1 MDENDE
7 PKTKAIERLKTDL
20 GVDDTKATG
29 LIEDAVILVL
39 DYTNQ
44 DKMLD
49 SMWLYARQLATVAFN
64 RESTEGESSRSEG
77 GISQSFV
84 EDIPL
89 NIQRGLNRYR
99 LGKVVSFYAPDE
111 T

>member
-1 MDENDE
+1 MDENNE

-20 GVDDTKATG
+20 GVDDATG

-49 SMWLYARQLATVAFN
+49 SMWLYARQLATITFN

-77 GISQSFV
+77 GVSQSFI

>member
-1 MDENDE
+1 MEENE

-20 GVDDTKATG
+20 GVDDNKATG

-39 DYTNQ
+39 DYTCR
-44 DKMLD
+44 DEMAD
-49 SMWLYARQLATVAFN
+49 PMWLYARQLATITFN

-77 GISQSFV
+77 GISQTFI
-84 EDIPL
+84 DGIPSS
-89 NIQRGLNRYR
+89 IKSSLNRYR
-99 LGKVVSFYAPDE
+99 IGKVVSYYAPDK

>member
-1 MDENDE
+1 MDDDKLNNS
-7 PKTKAIERLKTDL
+7 INRLKSDL
-20 GVDDTKATG
+20 EIDEVKATN
-29 LIEDAVILVL
+29 LINDAVILVL

-49 SMWLYARQLATVAFN
+49 SMWLYARQLATITFN

-77 GISQSFV
+77 GVSQSFI

>member
-1 MDENDE
+1 MEENDLQ
-7 PKTKAIERLKTDL
+7 TKAVKRLAEDL
-20 GVDDTKATG
+20 GIDETRATN
-29 LIEDAVILVL
+29 LIEDAVVLIL

-44 DKMLD
+44 DEMQN
-49 SMWLYARQLATVAFN
+49 SMWLYARQLATISHN

>member
-1 MDENDE
+1 MEENE

-20 GVDDTKATG
+20 GVDDNKATG
-29 LIEDAVILVL
+29 LIEDAVILIL

-64 RESTEGESSRSEG
+64 RENTEGESSRSEG

-89 NIQRGLNRYR
+89 NIQHGLNRYR

>member
-1 MDENDE
+1 MDENNE

-20 GVDDTKATG
+20 GVDDATG

-77 GISQSFV
+77 GVSQSFI

>member
-1 MDENDE
+1 MDDDKLKNS
-7 PKTKAIERLKTDL
+7 INRLKSDL
-20 GVDDTKATG
+20 EIDEVKATN
-29 LIEDAVILVL
+29 LINDAVILVL

-49 SMWLYARQLATVAFN
+49 SMWLYARQLATITFN

-77 GISQSFV
+77 GVSQSFI

-99 LGKVVSFYAPDE
+99 LGKVVSFYAPYE

>member
-1 MDENDE
+1 MEENE

-20 GVDDTKATG
+20 GVDDNKATG

-49 SMWLYARQLATVAFN
+49 SMWLYVRQLATITFN
-64 RESTEGESSRSEG
+64 RESTEGASSRSEG

>member
-1 MDENDE
+1 MDDDKLKNS
-7 PKTKAIERLKTDL
+7 INRLKSDL
-20 GVDDTKATG
+20 EIDEVKATN
-29 LIEDAVILVL
+29 LINDAVILVL

-49 SMWLYARQLATVAFN
+49 SMWLYARQLATITFN

-84 EDIPL
+84 EDIPQ

-111 T
+111 M

>member
-1 MDENDE
+1 MEENE
-7 PKTKAIERLKTDL
+7 LQTKAVKRLAEDL
-20 GVDDTKATG
+20 GIDETRATN
-29 LIEDAVILVL
+29 LIEDAVVLIL

-44 DKMLD
+44 DEMQN
-49 SMWLYARQLATVAFN
+49 SMWLYARQLATISYN

-77 GISQSFV
+77 GISQSFI
-84 EDIPL
+84 EDIPQ

>member
-1 MDENDE
+1 MDDDKLKNS
-7 PKTKAIERLKTDL
+7 INRLKSDL
-20 GVDDTKATG
+20 EIDEVKATN
-29 LIEDAVILVL
+29 LINDAVILVL

-49 SMWLYARQLATVAFN
+49 SMWLYARQLATITFN

-89 NIQRGLNRYR
+89 NIPISLPVQS
-99 LGKVVSFYAPDE
+99 KVYLIK
-111 T
+111 

>member
-1 MDENDE
+1 MEENE

-20 GVDDTKATG
+20 GVDDNKATG

-64 RESTEGESSRSEG
+64 RENTEGESSRSEG
-77 GISQSFV
+77 GLSQSFV

-89 NIQRGLNRYR
+89 NIQHGLNRYR

>member
-1 MDENDE
+1 MDDDKLKNS
-7 PKTKAIERLKTDL
+7 INRLKSDL
-20 GVDDTKATG
+20 GIDEEKATN
-29 LIEDAVILVL
+29 LINDAVIIVL

-44 DKMLD
+44 DNMLD

-77 GISQSFV
+77 GVSQSFV

-99 LGKVVSFYAPDE
+99 LGKVVSYYAPDE

>member
-1 MDENDE
+1 MGDDELKNS
-7 PKTKAIERLKTDL
+7 INRLASDL
-20 GVDDTKATG
+20 GIDEAKVTN
-29 LIEDAVILVL
+29 LINDAVILVL
-39 DYTNQ
+39 DYTCR
-44 DKMLD
+44 DEMAD
-49 SMWLYARQLATVAFN
+49 PMWLYVRQLATITYN

>member
-1 MDENDE
+1 MEENE
-7 PKTKAIERLKTDL
+7 PKAKAIQRLKTDL
-20 GVDDTKATG
+20 GVDDNKATG
-29 LIEDAVILVL
+29 LIEDAVVLIL

-44 DKMLD
+44 EEMLD
-49 SMWLYARQLATVAFN
+49 SMWLYARQMATIAFN

-77 GISQSFV
+77 GISQTFI

-89 NIQRGLNRYR
+89 NIQRGLNHYR

>member
-1 MDENDE
+1 MDEKE
-7 PKTKAIERLKTDL
+7 PKLKAVERLVKDL
-20 GVDDTKATG
+20 DIKSEKATD
-29 LIEDAVILVL
+29 LIEDAVILIL

-44 DKMLD
+44 DEMQD
-49 SMWLYARQLATVAFN
+49 SMWLYARQLATIAFN
-64 RESTEGESSRSEG
+64 RESTEGEASRSEG
-77 GISQSFV
+77 GISQTFI

>member
-1 MDENDE
+1 MDDDKLKDSINRLKSDLEIDE
-7 PKTKAIERLKTDL
+7 VKAIN
-20 GVDDTKATG
+20 
-29 LIEDAVILVL
+29 LINDAVILVL

-49 SMWLYARQLATVAFN
+49 SIWLYARQLATITFN

>member
-1 MDENDE
+1 MGDDKLNNS
-7 PKTKAIERLKTDL
+7 INRLASDL
-20 GVDDTKATG
+20 GIDEEKATN
-29 LIEDAVILVL
+29 LINDAVIIVL
-39 DYTNQ
+39 DYTCR
-44 DKMLD
+44 DEMAD
-49 SMWLYARQLATVAFN
+49 PMWLYVRQLATITYN
-64 RESTEGESSRSEG
+64 RESTEGELSRSEG

-89 NIQRGLNRYR
+89 NIQRSLNRYR

>member
-1 MDENDE
+1 MDENNE

-20 GVDDTKATG
+20 GVDDATG

-44 DKMLD
+44 EKMLD
-49 SMWLYARQLATVAFN
+49 SMWLYARQLATITFN

>member
-1 MDENDE
+1 MDENNE

-20 GVDDTKATG
+20 GVDDATG
-29 LIEDAVILVL
+29 LIEDAVILIL

-49 SMWLYARQLATVAFN
+49 SMWLYARQLATINFN

-77 GISQSFV
+77 GVSQSFV

>member
-1 MDENDE
+1 MGENE
-7 PKTKAIERLKTDL
+7 LQTKAVKRLVEDL
-20 GVDDTKATG
+20 GIDGTRATN
-29 LIEDAVILVL
+29 LIEDAVVLIL

-44 DKMLD
+44 DEMQN
-49 SMWLYARQLATVAFN
+49 SMWLYARQLATISYN

-77 GISQSFV
+77 GISQSFI
-84 EDIPL
+84 EDIPQ

>member
-1 MDENDE
+1 MDDDKLKNS
-7 PKTKAIERLKTDL
+7 INRLKSDL
-20 GVDDTKATG
+20 EIDEVKATN
-29 LIEDAVILVL
+29 LINDAVILVL

-49 SMWLYARQLATVAFN
+49 SMWLYARQLATITFN

>member
-1 MDENDE
+1 MDDDKLKNS
-7 PKTKAIERLKTDL
+7 INRLKSDL
-20 GVDDTKATG
+20 EIDEVKATN
-29 LIEDAVILVL
+29 LINDAVILVL

-49 SMWLYARQLATVAFN
+49 SMWLYARQLATITFN

-77 GISQSFV
+77 GISQSFI

>member
-1 MDENDE
+1 MDDDKLKNS
-7 PKTKAIERLKTDL
+7 INRLKSDL
-20 GVDDTKATG
+20 EIDEVKATN
-29 LIEDAVILVL
+29 LINDAVILVL

-49 SMWLYARQLATVAFN
+49 SMWLYARQLATITFN

-77 GISQSFV
+77 GVSQSFV

>member
-1 MDENDE
+1 MDDDKLKNSINRLKSDLEIDE
-7 PKTKAIERLKTDL
+7 VKAIN
-20 GVDDTKATG
+20 
-29 LIEDAVILVL
+29 LINDAVILVL

-49 SMWLYARQLATVAFN
+49 SMWLYARQLATITFN
-64 RESTEGESSRSEG
+64 RESTEGESSRLEG
-77 GISQSFV
+77 GVSQSFI

>member
-1 MDENDE
+1 MEENE
-7 PKTKAIERLKTDL
+7 LQTKAVKRLVEDL
-20 GVDDTKATG
+20 GIDGTRATN
-29 LIEDAVILVL
+29 LIEDAVVLIL

-44 DKMLD
+44 DEMQN
-49 SMWLYARQLATVAFN
+49 SMWLYARQLATISYN

>member
-1 MDENDE
+1 MDDDKLKDSIN
-7 PKTKAIERLKTDL
+7 RLKSDL
-20 GVDDTKATG
+20 EIDEVKATN
-29 LIEDAVILVL
+29 LINDAVILVL

-49 SMWLYARQLATVAFN
+49 SMWLYARQLATITFN

>member
-1 MDENDE
+1 MEENE

-20 GVDDTKATG
+20 GVDDNKATG

-49 SMWLYARQLATVAFN
+49 
-64 RESTEGESSRSEG
+64 
-77 GISQSFV
+77 
-84 EDIPL
+84 
-89 NIQRGLNRYR
+89 
-99 LGKVVSFYAPDE
+99 
-111 T
+111 

>member
-1 MDENDE
+1 MDDDKLKNSINRLASDLEIDE
-7 PKTKAIERLKTDL
+7 
-20 GVDDTKATG
+20 VKATN
-29 LIEDAVILVL
+29 LINDAVILVL
-39 DYTNQ
+39 DYTDQ

-49 SMWLYARQLATVAFN
+49 SMWLYARQLATITFN

-77 GISQSFV
+77 GVSQSFI
-84 EDIPL
+84 EDIPQ

>member
-1 MDENDE
+1 MDDDKLKDSINRLKSDLEIDE
-7 PKTKAIERLKTDL
+7 VKAIN
-20 GVDDTKATG
+20 
-29 LIEDAVILVL
+29 LINDAVILVL

-49 SMWLYARQLATVAFN
+49 SMWLYARQLATITFN

-99 LGKVVSFYAPDE
+99 LGKVVSFYAADE

>member
-1 MDENDE
+1 MEENE

-20 GVDDTKATG
+20 GVDDNKATG

-49 SMWLYARQLATVAFN
+49 SMWFYVRQLATVAFN
-64 RESTEGESSRSEG
+64 RENTEGESSRSEG
-77 GISQSFV
+77 GVSQSFV

-89 NIQRGLNRYR
+89 NIQRGLKRYR